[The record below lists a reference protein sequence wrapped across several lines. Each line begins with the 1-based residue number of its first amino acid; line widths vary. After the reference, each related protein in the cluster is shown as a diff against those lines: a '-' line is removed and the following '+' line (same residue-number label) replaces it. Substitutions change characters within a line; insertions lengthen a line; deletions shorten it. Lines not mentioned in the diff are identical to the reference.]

1 MPDKVYD
8 AIKNSCLVLTPII
21 ILIMAILNIFK
32 VIDNEV
38 SIAIMSAIETSLGT
52 MVVISKMIYDGK
64 NKNEAENLENDTNE
78 EE

>member
-1 MPDKVYD
+1 MSNNIYD
-8 AIKNSCLVLTPII
+8 FLKNSCLVLTPII

-64 NKNEAENLENDTNE
+64 NKNEAENPENNTNGE
-78 EE
+78 G

>member
-1 MPDKVYD
+1 MSNNIYD
-8 AIKNSCLVLTPII
+8 ILKNSCLVLTPII

-64 NKNEAENLENDTNE
+64 NKNEAENLESNTNE

>member
-1 MPDKVYD
+1 MSNNTYD
-8 AIKNSCLVLTPII
+8 ILKNSCLVLTPII

>member
-1 MPDKVYD
+1 MSNNTYD
-8 AIKNSCLVLTPII
+8 ILKNSCLVITPII

-64 NKNEAENLENDTNE
+64 NKNEAENPENNTNGE
-78 EE
+78 G